1 MWNMSIRLVSM
12 LKPLDFL
19 PFYPHIIKPF
29 RPGPGSLFRISMKA
43 ADEWSVVYEEI
54 LVMIP
59 NGAAIPRGLES
70 LGPMFHNA

>member
-19 PFYPHIIKPF
+19 PFYPHIIKPL

-43 ADEWSVVYEEI
+43 ADEWSVVYKEI